1 MNEIATPQ
9 STFELII
16 RLIEVII
23 WPFCFL
29 LILLIYKSHFAR
41 AIQRIGSIKADA
53 TGISMVFDQKIEA
66 AKNLAKQIAPN
77 NTQKMSTE
85 ILVNP
90 ENINRHPFDQLKKMQ
105 FELENKL
112 KKIAD
117 QFNIPPGNLNPSEGL
132 QKLKE
137 IGAISIQNV
146 KLIEM
151 FLDIAN
157 SADKGITLKHLGDCK
172 TIYNAIQL

>member
-9 STFELII
+9 STFEFII

-29 LILLIYKSHFAR
+29 LISLIYKSHFAR

-85 ILVNP
+85 ILVDNS
-90 ENINRHPFDQLKKMQ
+90 NHHPYDQLKKLQ
-105 FELENKL
+105 FELESKL
-112 KKIAD
+112 NKIA
-117 QFNIPPGNLNPSEGL
+117 QNYKIPLTNQSPTEGL

-137 IGAISIQNV
+137 IGAVSIQNA
-146 KLIEM
+146 KLIDL

-157 SADKGITLKHLGDCK
+157 SADKKISLKNLTDCK
-172 TIYNAIQL
+172 FIYNSIQL

>member
-16 RLIEVII
+16 KLVEVII
-23 WPFCFL
+23 WPLCLFV
-29 LILLIYKSHFAR
+29 ILLIYKRDFAK
-41 AIQRIGSIKADA
+41 AFQRLGSIKAD
-53 TGISMVFDQKIEA
+53 TSGISMVFDQKIEA

-85 ILVNP
+85 ILVDN
-90 ENINRHPFDQLKKMQ
+90 NNHHPYDQLKKMQ
-105 FELENKL
+105 FELESKL
-112 KKIAD
+112 NKIA
-117 QFNIPPGNLNPSEGL
+117 QNYKIPLANQSPTEGL

-137 IGAISIQNV
+137 IGAVSIQNA
-146 KLIEM
+146 KLIDL

-157 SADKGITLKHLGDCK
+157 SADKKISLKNLTDCK
-172 TIYNAIQL
+172 FIYNSIQL